1 LKPAVKNY
9 FTLTKSDW
17 NGLVVLVLLITGV
30 LFAPQVYEY
39 YHPPKAVNFSKLNK
53 AVAQLKA
60 AGISGQGSLDNEPD
74 VTAKPKKLFA
84 FNPNH
89 LSVEQWQ
96 KLGLSDGQIKGIKN
110 YEARGGSFH
119 TKADVKKMYTLTTAD
134 YKQLEPYIQLP
145 PGDTDP
151 DAKPGMIV
159 ELNTVDSATLTKLN
173 GIGPAFARRIIQY
186 RNRLG
191 GFHAK
196 KQLKEVYGLDD
207 VHYHD
212 IQNQFTINRN
222 KIKKLDVNTVE
233 YEDLKDFPYLSYKQ
247 MNALIQYRKQHG
259 NYETFQELH
268 NVAILDDATL
278 RQVKPYFKIKQ

>member
-1 LKPAVKNY
+1 MKPAVKNY

-17 NGLVVLVLLITGV
+17 NGLVILVLLIIVV
-30 LFAPQVYEY
+30 LFAPQIYEY
-39 YHPPKAVNFSKLNK
+39 YHPPKAVNFSKLDR
-53 AVAQLKA
+53 AVAQLNA
-60 AGISGQGSLDNEPD
+60 AGITGRGALDEEQE
-74 VTAKPKKLFA
+74 AAARPKKLFT

-89 LSVEQWQ
+89 LSAEQWQ
-96 KLGLSDGQIKGIKN
+96 KLGLSEGQIKGIKS
-110 YEARGGSFH
+110 YEAKGGSFH
-119 TKADVKKMYTLTTAD
+119 TKADVKKMYTLSAAD
-134 YKQLEPYIQLP
+134 YRQLEPYIQLP

-151 DAKPGMIV
+151 NAKPAMV
-159 ELNTVDSATLTKLN
+159 VDLNTADSVTLTQLK

-207 VHYHD
+207 VHYRD
-212 IQNQFTINRN
+212 IQNQFTVNRN
-222 KIKKLDVNTVE
+222 KIKKLDINTVE

-259 NYETFQELH
+259 NYETFDELA
-268 NVAILDDATL
+268 NVAILDELTL
-278 RQVKPYFKIKQ
+278 KQIKPYCKVKK

>member
-1 LKPAVKNY
+1 MVI
-9 FTLTKSDW
+9 
-17 NGLVVLVLLITGV
+17 LVLLIIVV
-30 LFAPQVYEY
+30 LFAPQIYEY
-39 YHPPKAVNFSKLNK
+39 YYPPKAVNFSKLNK

-60 AGISGQGSLDNEPD
+60 AGVTGQGALDDELE
-74 VTAKPKKLFA
+74 VAAKPKKLFT

-89 LSVEQWQ
+89 LPIEQWQ
-96 KLGLSDGQIKGIKN
+96 KLGLSEGQIKGIKN
-110 YEARGGSFH
+110 YEAKGGSFH
-119 TKADVKKMYTLTTAD
+119 TKADVKKMYTLSLTD

-151 DAKPGMIV
+151 DAKPAMV
-159 ELNTVDSATLTKLN
+159 VDLNTADSATLTQLK

-196 KQLKEVYGLDD
+196 KQLKEVYGLDE
-207 VHYHD
+207 VQYRD
-212 IQNQFTINRN
+212 IQNQFTINRG

-259 NYETFQELH
+259 NYETFDELT

-278 RQVKPYFKIKQ
+278 KQIKPYFKIKK

>member
-1 LKPAVKNY
+1 M
-9 FTLTKSDW
+9 
-17 NGLVVLVLLITGV
+17 VVLVLLIIAV
-30 LFAPQVYEY
+30 LFAPQVYDY
-39 YHPPKAVNFSKLNK
+39 YHPPKAVNFYKLNK

-60 AGISGQGSLDNEPD
+60 AGITGQGPLDDEPD
-74 VTAKPKKLFA
+74 APEKPRKLFA

-89 LSVEQWQ
+89 LPEQQWQ
-96 KLGLSDGQIKGIKN
+96 KLGLSDRQIKGIKN
-110 YEARGGSFH
+110 YEAKGGRFH
-119 TKADVKKMYTLTTAD
+119 TKADVKKMYTLTDAD
-134 YKQLEPYIQLP
+134 YKQLAPYIQLP

-151 DAKPGMIV
+151 DAKPAMIV
-159 ELNTVDSATLTKLN
+159 ELNTVDSATLTQLK

-207 VHYHD
+207 THYRD

-222 KIKKLDVNTVE
+222 KIKKLDVNAVE

-259 NYETFQELH
+259 NYETFEELH

-278 RQVKPYFKIKQ
+278 HQIKPYFKVLK

>member
-9 FTLTKSDW
+9 FILTKSDW
-17 NGLVVLVLLITGV
+17 NGLVILVLLIIV
-30 LFAPQVYEY
+30 VKFAPQVYEY
-39 YHPPKAVNFSKLNK
+39 YHPPKAVNFYKLDK

-60 AGISGQGSLDNEPD
+60 AGISGKGALDDEQDTPL
-74 VTAKPKKLFA
+74 KPRKLFA
-84 FNPNH
+84 FNPNQ
-89 LSVEQWQ
+89 LSVQQWQ
-96 KLGLSDGQIKGIKN
+96 KLGLSDGQIRGIKN
-110 YEARGGSFH
+110 YEAKGGRFY
-119 TKADVKKMYTLTTAD
+119 TKADVKKMYTLTASD
-134 YKQLEPYIQLP
+134 YKQLESFIKLP
-145 PGDTDP
+145 SGNSDP
-151 DAKPGMIV
+151 DAKPSLIV
-159 ELNTVDSATLTKLN
+159 ELNTADSATLTQLK

-207 VHYHD
+207 VHYRD

-259 NYETFQELH
+259 NYETFEELH

-278 RQVKPYFKIKQ
+278 RQVKPYFKIRK

>member
-9 FTLTKSDW
+9 FILTKSDW
-17 NGLVVLVLLITGV
+17 NGLVILVLLIIV
-30 LFAPQVYEY
+30 VKFAPQVYEY
-39 YHPPKAVNFSKLNK
+39 YHPPKAVNFYKLDK

-60 AGISGQGSLDNEPD
+60 AGISGQGALDDEQDAPK
-74 VTAKPKKLFA
+74 KPRKLFA
-84 FNPNH
+84 FNPNQ
-89 LSVEQWQ
+89 LSVQQWQ

-110 YEARGGSFH
+110 YEAKGGRFY
-119 TKADVKKMYTLTTAD
+119 TKADVKKMYTLTASD
-134 YKQLEPYIQLP
+134 YKQLESYIKLP
-145 PGDTDP
+145 SGNSDP
-151 DAKPGMIV
+151 DAKPSMIV
-159 ELNTVDSATLTKLN
+159 ELNTADSATLTQLK

-207 VHYHD
+207 VHYRD
-212 IQNQFTINRN
+212 IQTQFTINRN

-259 NYETFQELH
+259 NYETFEELH

>member
-9 FTLTKSDW
+9 FILTKSDW
-17 NGLVVLVLLITGV
+17 NGLVILVLLIIV
-30 LFAPQVYEY
+30 VKFAPQVYEY
-39 YHPPKAVNFSKLNK
+39 YHPPKAVNFYKLDK

-60 AGISGQGSLDNEPD
+60 TGISGQGTLDDEQDAP
-74 VTAKPKKLFA
+74 VKPRKLFA
-84 FNPNH
+84 FNPTQ
-89 LSVEQWQ
+89 LSVQQWQ

-110 YEARGGSFH
+110 YEAKGGRFY
-119 TKADVKKMYTLTTAD
+119 TKADVKKMYTLTASD
-134 YKQLEPYIQLP
+134 YKQLESYIKLP
-145 PGDTDP
+145 SGNSDP
-151 DAKPGMIV
+151 DAKPSMIV
-159 ELNTVDSATLTKLN
+159 ELNTADSATLTQLK

-207 VHYHD
+207 VHYRD

-259 NYETFQELH
+259 NYETFEELH

-278 RQVKPYFKIKQ
+278 RQVKPYFKIRK